1 MIITVNDYW
10 WEKVMGGIY
19 KRCVLKSKVKL
30 GYYFILYQWI
40 KYHKSY
46 IFQNGE
52 IIIITYSDVMCKN
65 YSFISATSMT
75 TFKTT
80 SYFDYQLST
89 KFEYNDI
96 NFNNIEKPN
105 LANEKI
111 IVVSKYI
118 VGWYWLLFKWYAINY
133 KLFRKRSWKFW

>member
-1 MIITVNDYW
+1 
-10 WEKVMGGIY
+10 
-19 KRCVLKSKVKL
+19 
-30 GYYFILYQWI
+30 
-40 KYHKSY
+40 
-46 IFQNGE
+46 
-52 IIIITYSDVMCKN
+52 MCKN

-80 SYFDYQLST
+80 NYFDYQLST

-118 VGWYWLLFKWYAINY
+118 VG
-133 KLFRKRSWKFW
+133 